1 MARKPGSEN
10 LGSKFAQMSEE
21 ERRRYA
27 LEQDDPVEAPG
38 DELELE
44 DPRRDHTRTKAD
56 QSDRDGAAAQLD
68 ERQHERRV
76 DSQARRAARR
86 DRSK

>member
-10 LGSKFAQMSEE
+10 LGSKFARMSEE

-44 DPRRDHTRTKAD
+44 DPRRDHSRTRAD
-56 QSDRDGAAAQLD
+56 QEDRDGTAAQLD
-68 ERQHERRV
+68 DREHQRRV
-76 DSQARRAARR
+76 DQQARRARR
-86 DRSK
+86 DSAK